1 MVNASD
7 CGSEDRG
14 FESLHS
20 PHFPSW
26 DCPILGCRQVVRHQ
40 TLTLAFV
47 GSSPAIPAM
56 SEQGVLCSDFI
67 FFLPDPLA
75 QLAEQ
80 LPFKQW
86 VWSSNLQRVTK
97 KFGNLLISELFL
109 LFSAAKNSRFK
120 AAFFRVSNLL
130 VTPTGHQKAAGRL
143 LFCVPVGDSKTCNAT
158 VRWTVAR
165 ATDAG
170 LLASKAFGNLPD
182 CKQHCAPER
191 DSNIFAVQKCKR
203 TQAGHQ
209 KAAERLLFF
218 ACPMEIRRLAIFK

>member
-67 FFLPDPLA
+67 FSPDPLA

-97 KFGNLLISELFL
+97 KQPIG
-109 LFSAAKNSRFK
+109 
-120 AAFFRVSNLL
+120 
-130 VTPTGHQKAAGRL
+130 
-143 LFCVPVGDSKTCNAT
+143 C
-158 VRWTVAR
+158 
-165 ATDAG
+165 
-170 LLASKAFGNLPD
+170 
-182 CKQHCAPER
+182 
-191 DSNIFAVQKCKR
+191 
-203 TQAGHQ
+203 
-209 KAAERLLFF
+209 FF
-218 ACPMEIRRLAIFK
+218 ACPMEIRRLAMRQSGGLSLARPMQDCLHQKHLAICRIANSIAPPSATPIFLQCKNANERKLITKKVRKSTDSRTFSFIFYSKNPRFDAAFFC

>member
-67 FFLPDPLA
+67 FSPDPLA

-97 KFGNLLISELFL
+97 KQPRG
-109 LFSAAKNSRFK
+109 
-120 AAFFRVSNLL
+120 
-130 VTPTGHQKAAGRL
+130 
-143 LFCVPVGDSKTCNAT
+143 C
-158 VRWTVAR
+158 
-165 ATDAG
+165 
-170 LLASKAFGNLPD
+170 
-182 CKQHCAPER
+182 
-191 DSNIFAVQKCKR
+191 
-203 TQAGHQ
+203 
-209 KAAERLLFF
+209 FF
-218 ACPMEIRRLAIFK
+218 ACPMEIRRLAMRQSGGLSLARPMPDCLHQKHLAICRIASSIAPPSATPIFL

>member
-67 FFLPDPLA
+67 FSPDPLA

-97 KFGNLLISELFL
+97 KVRESTGFRAFSFIFYSKNLRFEAASFL
-109 LFSAAKNSRFK
+109 VSNPLVTSSGSPKSSRE
-120 AAFFRVSNLL
+120 AAFLRARWRFEDLQCDS
-130 VTPTGHQKAAGRL
+130 
-143 LFCVPVGDSKTCNAT
+143 PV
-158 VRWTVAR
+158 
-165 ATDAG
+165 
-170 LLASKAFGNLPD
+170 D
-182 CKQHCAPER
+182 CRSR
-191 DSNIFAVQKCKR
+191 D
-203 TQAGHQ
+203 
-209 KAAERLLFF
+209 
-218 ACPMEIRRLAIFK
+218 

>member
-67 FFLPDPLA
+67 FSPDPLA

-97 KFGNLLISELFL
+97 RSLYEHIVFHLHGSQRVRALFISTHIKARDGRQFCLPSLFVSQRHGAFRIVL
-109 LFSAAKNSRFK
+109 SAYPASRY
-120 AAFFRVSNLL
+120 S
-130 VTPTGHQKAAGRL
+130 
-143 LFCVPVGDSKTCNAT
+143 
-158 VRWTVAR
+158 
-165 ATDAG
+165 
-170 LLASKAFGNLPD
+170 ASF
-182 CKQHCAPER
+182 
-191 DSNIFAVQKCKR
+191 
-203 TQAGHQ
+203 
-209 KAAERLLFF
+209 
-218 ACPMEIRRLAIFK
+218 

>member
-1 MVNASD
+1 MSPSGKAPDFDS
-7 CGSEDRG
+7 GIRR
-14 FESLHS
+14 FESCH
-20 PHFPSW
+20 PS
-26 DCPILGCRQVVRHQ
+26 H
-40 TLTLAFV
+40 V
-47 GSSPAIPAM
+47 GARRA
-56 SEQGVLCSDFI
+56 LLRFY

-97 KFGNLLISELFL
+97 KQPRGCF
-109 LFSAAKNSRFK
+109 
-120 AAFFRVSNLL
+120 
-130 VTPTGHQKAAGRL
+130 
-143 LFCVPVGDSKTCNAT
+143 FCVPDGDSKTCNAT
-158 VRWTVAR
+158 VRWTVTR

-191 DSNIFAVQKCKR
+191 DPSIFAVQKCKR

-209 KAAERLLFF
+209 KVRKSVDSRTFSF
-218 ACPMEIRRLAIFK
+218 IFCCKKSSFLGRVFSC

>member
-67 FFLPDPLA
+67 FSPDPLA

-86 VWSSNLQRVTK
+86 VWSSNLQRVTTK
-97 KFGNLLISELFL
+97 SSETSQFPNFFFYLWPKNVHILKPRFFL
-109 LFSAAKNSRFK
+109 VSNPLVTSSESPKSSRE
-120 AAFFRVSNLL
+120 AAFWR
-130 VTPTGHQKAAGRL
+130 A
-143 LFCVPVGDSKTCNAT
+143 
-158 VRWTVAR
+158 RWRFEDLQFSSDAR
-165 ATDAG
+165 
-170 LLASKAFGNLPD
+170 
-182 CKQHCAPER
+182 
-191 DSNIFAVQKCKR
+191 
-203 TQAGHQ
+203 
-209 KAAERLLFF
+209 FF
-218 ACPMEIRRLAIFK
+218 EKPS

>member
-67 FFLPDPLA
+67 FSPDPLA

-86 VWSSNLQRVTK
+86 VWSSNLQRVTTAILNK
-97 KFGNLLISELFL
+97 APEKSIFSGALAFPCLLNKPFSSSGTVMFGGI
-109 LFSAAKNSRFK
+109 
-120 AAFFRVSNLL
+120 AFFISPRS
-130 VTPTGHQKAAGRL
+130 
-143 LFCVPVGDSKTCNAT
+143 FSKMQEQEIVCNGT
-158 VRWTVAR
+158 KNDV
-165 ATDAG
+165 
-170 LLASKAFGNLPD
+170 
-182 CKQHCAPER
+182 
-191 DSNIFAVQKCKR
+191 
-203 TQAGHQ
+203 
-209 KAAERLLFF
+209 
-218 ACPMEIRRLAIFK
+218 